1 MIFLFD
7 YLSFTKL
14 TSRAYGD
21 ITLIGW
27 PAYALTWLEVM
38 FGPFFMA
45 GVVAQFVG
53 LKLAW
58 VLRGGGPEGK

>member
-14 TSRAYGD
+14 TSPAYGD
-21 ITLIGW
+21 ITLIGR

-38 FGPFFMA
+38 FGQFFMA
-45 GVVAQFVG
+45 GVLAQPVG
-53 LKLAW
+53 LKPAHA
-58 VLRGGGPEGK
+58 LRGGASEAK